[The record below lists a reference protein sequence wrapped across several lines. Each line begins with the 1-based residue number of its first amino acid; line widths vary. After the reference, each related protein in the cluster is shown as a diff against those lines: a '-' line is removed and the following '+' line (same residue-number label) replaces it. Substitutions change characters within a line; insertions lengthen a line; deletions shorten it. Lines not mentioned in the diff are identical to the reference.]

1 MTETWKMRNSEFHKA
16 PYWLIGMIAETNALR
31 RENARMAEETRLIR
45 EETEKLR
52 EEETRLIEEEIRL
65 IEEETKRITE
75 STEEIKS
82 LSKNDAFISTI
93 KELENVTGK
102 TQAEIL
108 KESLNLYY
116 RAVLNS

>member
-1 MTETWKMRNSEFHKA
+1 MRNSEFHKA
-16 PYWLIGMIAETNALR
+16 PYWLRGMIAKTNALR
-31 RENARMAEETRLIR
+31 RENAHMAEETRLII

-52 EEETRLIEEEIRL
+52 EETRI
-65 IEEETKRITE
+65 IEEETKRIKK
-75 STEEIKS
+75 STEEIKR

-93 KELENVTGK
+93 KELEKVTGK

-116 RAVLNS
+116 NFVLNS